1 MIVIDGVPEP
11 IGRLIEELSKLPTIG
26 PKTASRLAFFLLKS
40 PHNQVDELANALKAI
55 NEGILQ
61 CNKCFNYA
69 DRNPCA
75 YCIDDERDSSTICVV
90 EDALDLLAIERSGGF
105 QGRYH
110 VLEGAISPLEGIGP
124 DDLHLNE
131 LVARVQGT
139 SVTEV
144 VVATNAT
151 FEGDATALEVARLLN
166 HSKVRITRLARGL
179 ATGGDL
185 EYVDSSTISQALEGR
200 REF

>member
-1 MIVIDGVPEP
+1 MIDGVPGP

-40 PHNQVDELANALKAI
+40 PKDQVAGLAGALQAL
-55 NEGILQ
+55 NEGVVQ
-61 CNKCFNYA
+61 CGKCFNYA
-69 DRNPCA
+69 DRDPCA
-75 YCIDDERDSSTICVV
+75 YCADDQRDGKIICVV
-90 EDALDLLAIERSGGF
+90 EDALDLLAIERSGGYR
-105 QGRYH
+105 GRYH

-124 DDLHLNE
+124 DDLRLTE
-131 LVARVQGT
+131 LVTRVKDEGI
-139 SVTEV
+139 TEV

-151 FEGDATALEVARLLN
+151 FEGDATALEVARLLDG
-166 HSKVRITRLARGL
+166 SGVRVTRLARGL

-185 EYVDSSTISQALEGR
+185 EYVDAATIAQALEGR